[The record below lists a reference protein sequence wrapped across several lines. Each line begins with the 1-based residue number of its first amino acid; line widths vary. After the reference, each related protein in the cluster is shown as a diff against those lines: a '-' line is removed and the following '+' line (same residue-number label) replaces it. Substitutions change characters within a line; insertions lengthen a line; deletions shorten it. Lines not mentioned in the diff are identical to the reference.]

1 VEGIWQ
7 KLIQVDQD
15 IARIA
20 TAAPPKL
27 SEKIHELI
35 KRQFAFAADEDS
47 RALEGAIALAKFG
60 QFEKALVEF
69 ELLMDRPSLRVD
81 AAKNIIRCHLA
92 LKDINK
98 AVALYEQWLS
108 TGHFTAEDQ
117 IRLKLFLETMLKN
130 EGIRRDLPDGPA
142 AAEGTAVPAMPAAEA
157 AGAAKTPVMD
167 LPTASATEEDMLEI
181 SAISLEVEENRRIKT
196 VELNI
201 NFQARN
207 VISILIPGRDKL
219 LQNLFK
225 KGAVVK
231 NIQFYSAIAIF
242 NGDAEVMSNTRIESG
257 PRRGDFSIDLKVL
270 LI

>member
-1 VEGIWQ
+1 
-7 KLIQVDQD
+7 
-15 IARIA
+15 
-20 TAAPPKL
+20 
-27 SEKIHELI
+27 
-35 KRQFAFAADEDS
+35 
-47 RALEGAIALAKFG
+47 
-60 QFEKALVEF
+60 
-69 ELLMDRPSLRVD
+69 
-81 AAKNIIRCHLA
+81 
-92 LKDINK
+92 
-98 AVALYEQWLS
+98 
-108 TGHFTAEDQ
+108 
-117 IRLKLFLETMLKN
+117 MLKN